1 MNRHQR
7 RANAKL
13 GNPPVDRSAASMLA
27 QGLDYHKAG
36 KLAEAEECYRRILA
50 IQPSHPDAL
59 QLVGSI
65 AYQVGRYEVAAEW
78 IRKAIRLDGTNP
90 AWFSNL
96 GLALE
101 RSGRFEESLASHN
114 KALELKPDYAEAFN
128 NRGNALKALGRIDEA
143 LASYDQALALNA
155 NYADALNNRGNILQM
170 FNRLDEAVASYDRAQ
185 GLKPDYADASN
196 NRGNALKQ
204 LGRIEEA
211 LRSYDTAVALSPNSA
226 TAFNNRGMALKDIGR
241 CEEALANF
249 DAALA
254 LNLDFVEAHNN
265 RGVALAEVRRYDEAM
280 SCYDTALTLSP
291 HLTAVLNNRGN
302 LLQELG
308 RIEQALADYDKALAL
323 DPDYADAANGRGSIL
338 QKLDRTPEAEITLRR
353 AIEVKPDYSEAY
365 CNLGTVLIDL
375 GKLFEAEIAIRRAV
389 ELKPN
394 SIPALCNLGKLL
406 GDLGRSDEAEAMIR
420 HAVALQPDHPEGHF
434 HLGTVLIKSGRL
446 DEAETATRHAIAL
459 DPDLAGAHHNL
470 GVALMELG
478 RLTEAREAAE
488 RAVALAPR
496 EPLHFRQ
503 LGEVRKYVA
512 GDSCLMALEALSND
526 EAALGTGKQIDLHF
540 ALAKAYADIGRTED
554 EFRRLLAGN
563 RLKRAR
569 IDYDETSVLDE
580 IDRVQQVFSS
590 EFMRSAPVAGEPSA
604 KPIFIL
610 GMPRSGTTLVEQ
622 ILASHPEVFGA
633 GELNLFERSVG
644 DVRSAIQEAPA
655 YPEIT
660 SHMADEHFRELGGRY
675 LAGIRRLAPAASR
688 ITDKM
693 PANFLF
699 AGLIHLALPN
709 ATIIHTVR
717 NPVDTCI
724 SCFSKLFTEGNFH
737 SYDLAELGR
746 YYRRYQ
752 ALMTHWHRVL
762 PPGRI
767 LDVHYEDT
775 VADVEA
781 VARRIVA
788 HCGLSWDQRCLDFH
802 RTERAV
808 RTSSATQVRKPI
820 YASSIGR
827 RYVYGP
833 LLEPLLAALSPP
845 DPSFATDGARE
856 LRSPS
861 SANR

>member
-7 RANAKL
+7 RASAKL
-13 GNPPVDRSAASMLA
+13 GNHPVDPSAASML
-27 QGLDYHKAG
+27 GLGLEYQKAG
-36 KLAEAEECYRRILA
+36 KLAEAEGCYRRILA
-50 IQPSHPDAL
+50 IQPNHPDAL

-65 AYQVGRYEVAAEW
+65 AYQVGRYDVAAEW
-78 IRKAIRLDGTNP
+78 IHKAIRLDGTNP
-90 AWFSNL
+90 IWFSNL

-101 RSGRFEESLASHN
+101 RLGKFEESLASHN

-128 NRGNALKALGRIDEA
+128 NRGNALKALGRTDEA

-155 NYADALNNRGNILQM
+155 NYAEALNNRGNILQM
-170 FNRLDEAVASYDRAQ
+170 FNRLDEAVASYDRALE
-185 GLKPDYADASN
+185 LKPDYADAAN
-196 NRGNALKQ
+196 NHGNALRQ
-204 LGRIEEA
+204 LGRSEEA
-211 LRSYDTAVALSPNSA
+211 LGSYDTAVALGSNSA
-226 TAFNNRGMALKDIGR
+226 TALNNRGMVLKDIGR

-254 LNLDFVEAHNN
+254 LNPNLVEAHNN

-291 HLTAVLNNRGN
+291 NLPAVLNNRGN

-308 RIEQALADYDKALAL
+308 RIEPALADYDKALAL

-338 QKLDRTPEAEITLRR
+338 RKLDRIHEAEMTLRR
-353 AIEVKPDYSEAY
+353 AIELKPDYSEAC
-365 CNLGTVLIDL
+365 CNLGSVLIDL
-375 GKLFEAEIAIRRAV
+375 GNLVEAEIAVRRAI

-406 GDLGRSDEAEAMIR
+406 GDLGRSDEAEAVTR
-420 HAVALQPDHPEGHF
+420 QAVALRPDHAEGHF
-434 HLGTVLIKSGRL
+434 HLGTVLIRSGRL
-446 DEAETATRHAIAL
+446 DEAEAATRRAIAL
-459 DPDLAGAHHNL
+459 NPHLAGAHHNL
-470 GVALMELG
+470 GVVLMELG

-503 LGEVRKYVA
+503 LGEVKKYVA
-512 GDSCLMALEALSND
+512 GDSCLIALEALSND
-526 EAALGTGKQIDLHF
+526 EASFGIGKQIDLHF
-540 ALAKAYADIGRTED
+540 ALAKAYADLGRAQD
-554 EFRRLLAGN
+554 EFHRLLAGN
-563 RLKRAR
+563 RLKRSR
-569 IDYDETSVLDE
+569 IDYNETSVLDE

-590 EFMRSAPVAGEPSA
+590 EFMRTAQAAGEPSA

-622 ILASHPEVFGA
+622 ILASHPQVFGA

-644 DVRSAIQEAPA
+644 DLRSAIQEAPA
-655 YPEIT
+655 YPEIAR
-660 SHMADEHFRELGGRY
+660 HIPAGHFGEIGERY
-675 LAGIRRLAPAASR
+675 LAGIQRLAPAASR

-717 NPVDTCI
+717 DPVDTCI

-752 ALMTHWHRVL
+752 ALMKHWHHVL
-762 PPGRI
+762 PPGRM

-775 VADVEA
+775 VADVET

-808 RTSSATQVRKPI
+808 RTSSATQVRRPI

-827 RYVYGP
+827 RHVYGP
-833 LLEPLLAALSPP
+833 LLEPLLAELSPP
-845 DPSFATDGARE
+845 EP
-856 LRSPS
+856 
-861 SANR
+861 

>member
-1 MNRHQR
+1 MG
-7 RANAKL
+7 A
-13 GNPPVDRSAASMLA
+13 
-27 QGLDYHKAG
+27 
-36 KLAEAEECYRRILA
+36 
-50 IQPSHPDAL
+50 
-59 QLVGSI
+59 I
-65 AYQVGRYEVAAEW
+65 AYQAGRYDVAAEW
-78 IRKAIRLDGTNP
+78 IRKAVRLDGTNP
-90 AWFSNL
+90 TWFSNL

-101 RSGRFEESLASHN
+101 RSGKFDESLASHN
-114 KALELKPDYAEAFN
+114 KALELKPDHAEAFN
-128 NRGNALKALGRIDEA
+128 NRGNALKALGRVDEA

-155 NYADALNNRGNILQM
+155 NYAEALNNRGNMLQM
-170 FNRLDEAVASYDRAQ
+170 FNRLDEAVASYDRALE
-185 GLKPDYADASN
+185 LKPDYADAFN
-196 NRGNALKQ
+196 NRGNALKR

-211 LRSYDTAVALSPNSA
+211 LRSYDTAVALGPNSA
-226 TAFNNRGMALKDIGR
+226 TAFNDRGMILKDLGR
-241 CEEALANF
+241 CEDALANF

-254 LNLDFVEAHNN
+254 LNPDFVEAHNN

-291 HLTAVLNNRGN
+291 QLTPVLNNRGN

-323 DPDYADAANGRGSIL
+323 DPGYADAANGRGSIL
-338 QKLDRTPEAEITLRR
+338 QKLDRTQEAEMTLRR
-353 AIEVKPDYSEAY
+353 AIELKPDYSEAY

-375 GKLFEAEIAIRRAV
+375 GNLFEAEIAIRRAV
-389 ELKPN
+389 ELKPD

-406 GDLGRSDEAEAMIR
+406 GDLGRSDEAEAVIR
-420 HAVALQPDHPEGHF
+420 HAVALKPDHAEGHF
-434 HLGTVLIKSGRL
+434 HLGTVLIKSGQL
-446 DEAETATRHAIAL
+446 DEAETATRRAIAL
-459 DPDLAGAHHNL
+459 NPHLAGAHHNL
-470 GVALMELG
+470 SVVLMELG
-478 RLTEAREAAE
+478 GLTEARKAAE

-503 LGEVRKYVA
+503 LGEVKKYVA
-512 GDSCLMALEALSND
+512 GDSSLTALEALSND
-526 EAALGTGKQIDLHF
+526 EAALGIGKQINLHF

-563 RLKRAR
+563 RLKRSR
-569 IDYDETSVLDE
+569 VDYNETSVLDE

-590 EFMRSAPVAGEPSA
+590 EFMRTAQVAGDPSA

-633 GELNLFERSVG
+633 GELSLFGRSVG
-644 DVRSAIQEAPA
+644 DVRSAIQGAPA
-655 YPEIT
+655 YPAIV
-660 SHMADEHFRELGGRY
+660 SHMAAEHFCELGRRY
-675 LAGIRRLAPAASR
+675 LAGIRQLAPAASR

-709 ATIIHTVR
+709 AAIIHTVR
-717 NPVDTCI
+717 DPVDTCI
-724 SCFSKLFTEGNFH
+724 SCFSKLFTEGNFQT
-737 SYDLAELGR
+737 YDLAELGR

-752 ALMTHWHRVL
+752 NVMAHWRRVL
-762 PPGRI
+762 PPGRM

-827 RYVYGP
+827 RHVYGP
-833 LLEPLLAALSPP
+833 LLEPLLAELSR
-845 DPSFATDGARE
+845 PSPSPGAEGARAA
-856 LRSPS
+856 RSPS
-861 SANR
+861 HIRR